1 MNLSTYHQFI
11 PFGVRVNLIN
21 LFHHHQN
28 RIVMCNVELLYF
40 IMYEQGLNISRYGC
54 YNLNQ
59 LFNNMPNLFYLS
71 KNRDAVFVNCSIK
84 KDSFHYSKIDEFVEV
99 RLNSLNNLSM
109 FFEYD
114 DFLSFEKSLLQT
126 MILPSSIKDLEMA
139 LIKSNKPFSIMK
151 YGFESV
157 TEFFITF
164 SDLFDFKPLQTTEQ
178 IEKETIDFKS
188 IQNFLLNIKTTKLTD
203 LVCDIEDNVDLFC

>member
-1 MNLSTYHQFI
+1 
-11 PFGVRVNLIN
+11 
-21 LFHHHQN
+21 
-28 RIVMCNVELLYF
+28 MCNVELLYF